1 MFLNTR
7 PDLSDETRRLSSRS
21 FAQKVEAIKHSSE
34 DLRRLARA
42 SGWKV
47 LTAFAVKMDAV
58 NQHNEWQMSQGLWAN
73 RKFFWSEKMTACVA
87 NALRS
92 TRGFQTREEA
102 DHQHE
107 CDEWDSFRKNEDER
121 HARVGEP
128 DDLLNTDGAPR

>member
-1 MFLNTR
+1 MFPSPLR
-7 PDLSDETRRLSSRS
+7 PDLADETRRLASRS
-21 FAQKVEAIKHSSE
+21 FAQKVDAIKRSSE
-34 DLRRLARA
+34 NLRRLARA

-58 NQHNEWQMSQGLWAN
+58 DQHNEWQMASGLWAN
-73 RKFFWSEKMTACVA
+73 RKFFWSEKMTACVV
-87 NALRS
+87 NALRATPS
-92 TRGFQTREEA
+92 FQTREEA

-121 HARVGEP
+121 GEP